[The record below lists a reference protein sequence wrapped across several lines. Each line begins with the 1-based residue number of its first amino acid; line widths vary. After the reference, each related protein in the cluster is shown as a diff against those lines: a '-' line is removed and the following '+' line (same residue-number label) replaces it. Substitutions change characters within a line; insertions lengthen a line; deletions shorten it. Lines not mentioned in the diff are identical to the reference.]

1 MPTISISVASK
12 IATVTSDSVIV
23 CGNSDYTLSFDFDE
37 EWDDYPAKTVRLAY
51 CKGGKRQYKDVLFDG
66 DEVTI
71 PALYGINEVAIG
83 VYAGSI
89 HTTTPAIV
97 ACDACIADGNPVHDP
112 PTPDVYNQLL
122 QYLDALLIG
131 TPSGI
136 PLPNIGG
143 AVGGVAGIPTVEE
156 ES

>member
-1 MPTISISVASK
+1 MPNINISVADK
-12 IATVTSDSVIV
+12 VATVTSDSAIV
-23 CGNSDYTLSFDFDE
+23 CGNSDYTISFDFDE

-89 HTTTPAIV
+89 RTTTPAVV
-97 ACDACIADGNPVHDP
+97 ACDACIADGDPVHDP
-112 PTPDVYNQLL
+112 PTLDVYNQLMR
-122 QYLDALLIG
+122 YLDALLVG
-131 TPSGI
+131 TPSGV
-136 PLPNIGG
+136 PVPMLTGAIGG
-143 AVGGVAGIPTVEE
+143 VVGIPEAEE
-156 ES
+156 E